1 VDVRI
6 SPEPRV
12 TDSMSLNPEF
22 QVVRSETP
30 CSSAGTL
37 VAIIIPSTGLES
49 PVAAIVR

>member
-1 VDVRI
+1 VDVTI
-6 SPEPRV
+6 SPAPRV
-12 TDSMSLNPEF
+12 TDSMVLNPES

-37 VAIIIPSTGLES
+37 IAIIIPSAGLES